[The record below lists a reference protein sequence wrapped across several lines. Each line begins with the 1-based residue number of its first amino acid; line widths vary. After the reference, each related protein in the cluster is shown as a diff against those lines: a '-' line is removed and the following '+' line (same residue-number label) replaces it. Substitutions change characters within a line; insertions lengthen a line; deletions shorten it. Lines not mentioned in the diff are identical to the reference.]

1 MTREILVIFVCNGIK
16 QYFFKKNWYI
26 HIFFSTFVAKYIFDM
41 KRTVFFLLLA
51 CLSVS
56 LQAVSPSGT
65 LPVLYIQTENSAAI
79 TSKEDYINAT
89 YYLDNKGLSDYQS
102 IGSKAEP
109 LAMEIKGRGN
119 YSWTGFDKKPY
130 RIKLADKQQLLG
142 MNKSKHFTLLAHAD
156 DSNDRKGFM
165 RNAVGFE
172 LSKLIGMT
180 YTPDAKPLELV
191 LNGDYI
197 GLYFLTE
204 HIRVDKDR
212 VNIVEQED
220 EEINSEKI
228 TGGWLVEIDNYDTDP
243 HITIKE
249 GGKTTMWIT
258 YKTPEVL
265 SYLQE
270 QYLTQQMK
278 LIDNLV
284 YGDKNSNELWNHL
297 DMDALAK
304 FYIVQELTD
313 NYESFHG
320 SCYLHKDIG
329 ANAKWNFGPVWDF
342 GSSFNRDKSQYMY
355 QGDVW
360 HNHWIPEICKF
371 PAFMNRVKEIWNEFY
386 NGKYNNIYT
395 FIDTHESLIKQ
406 AVVKD
411 KERWPQYHG
420 SQTLSTYI
428 DRTTDVLRK
437 NAKWLNE
444 QWKSNDGGGNNG
456 NNGDNNNN
464 YPENP
469 EFQPNGT
476 TSMYVWQDGMRLEYD
491 IAKVDSITFEE
502 KEVEGI
508 VVKAKVP
515 ATWTETIYVW
525 IWGDGITNYEHI
537 AMRQGE
543 WFVFVYEGEE
553 LNIIFKQGK
562 DWTGY
567 PNQSEDIYTT
577 RSACYLLT
585 QEGENKA
592 VATQVDCE

>member
-1 MTREILVIFVCNGIK
+1 MV
-16 QYFFKKNWYI
+16 YS
-26 HIFFSTFVAKYIFDM
+26 HFFSTFVAKYIFDM

-220 EEINSEKI
+220 EEIDSEKI

-469 EFQPNGT
+469 EFHPNGT

-585 QEGENKA
+585 QKGENKA

>member
-1 MTREILVIFVCNGIK
+1 L
-16 QYFFKKNWYI
+16 Y
-26 HIFFSTFVAKYIFDM
+26 A
-41 KRTVFFLLLA
+41 A
-51 CLSVS
+51 
-56 LQAVSPSGT
+56 SPSGT
-65 LPVLYIQTENSAAI
+65 LPVLYIQTENNQKI
-79 TSKEDYINAT
+79 ESKEVYVNAT
-89 YYLDNKGLSDYQS
+89 YYLDNKGLSGYES
-102 IGSKAEP
+102 IGSAAAP
-109 LAMEIKGRGN
+109 LAMEIRGRGN

-130 RIKLADKQQLLG
+130 RIKLADKQPLLG
-142 MNKSKHFTLLAHAD
+142 MTKSKHFALLAHAD

-165 RNAVGFE
+165 RNAVGME

-204 HIRVDKDR
+204 TIRVDKDR

-220 EEINSEKI
+220 EETDASAI
-228 TGGWLVEIDNYDTDP
+228 TGGWLVEIDNYNTDP

-265 SYLQE
+265 SSQQE

-278 LIDNLV
+278 LIDGLV
-284 YGDKNSNELWNHL
+284 YGDKNASELWNHL

-320 SCYLHKDIG
+320 SCYLYKEMGD
-329 ANAKWNFGPVWDF
+329 NEKWHFGPVWDF

-386 NGKYNNIYT
+386 NGEYSQIYG
-395 FIDTHESLIKQ
+395 FIDTHESLITQ
-406 AVVKD
+406 AAAKD
-411 KERWPQYHG
+411 KERWSQYHG
-420 SQTLSTYI
+420 SQPIGTYI
-428 DRTTDVLRK
+428 DRTTNVLRK
-437 NAKWLNE
+437 NAEWLNE
-444 QWKSNDGGGNNG
+444 QWKSSDNGGNGG
-456 NNGDNNNN
+456 NDDDDNNDDNN
-464 YPENP
+464 HPENP
-469 EFQPNGT
+469 EFNPTRT
-476 TSMYVWQDGMRLEYD
+476 TSMYVWMDGKQVEYN

-515 ATWTETIYVW
+515 ASWTETIYVW
-525 IWGDGITNYEHI
+525 VWGDEIPNGENEQI

-543 WFVFVYEGEE
+543 WFVYVHEGNK

-562 DWTGY
+562 DWTGH
-567 PNQSEDIYTT
+567 PNQSENIENLTK
-577 RSACYLLT
+577 SACYILT
-585 QEGENKA
+585 QEGSAKA
-592 VATQVDCE
+592 QFTEVDCE

>member
-1 MTREILVIFVCNGIK
+1 MV
-16 QYFFKKNWYI
+16 YS
-26 HIFFSTFVAKYIFDM
+26 HFFSTFVAKYIFDM

-65 LPVLYIQTENSAAI
+65 LPVLYIQTENNAAI

-89 YYLDNKGLSDYQS
+89 YYLDNMGLSDYQS

-130 RIKLADKQQLLG
+130 RIKLADKQPLLG

-220 EEINSEKI
+220 EEIDSEKI

-437 NAKWLNE
+437 NAKWLNDN
-444 QWKSNDGGGNNG
+444 QWMIPDNDENEGDDDNNNDNNG
-456 NNGDNNNN
+456 NDNPVVGDDDLAL
-464 YPENP
+464 
-469 EFQPNGT
+469 T
-476 TSMYVWQDGMRLEYD
+476 DMYVWINGKPVVYSAAE
-491 IAKVDSITFEE
+491 VDSITF
-502 KEVEGI
+502 VQNEGI

-515 ATWTETIYVW
+515 NTWKETIYVW
-525 IWGDGITNYEHI
+525 IWGDGIEDNEFV
-537 AMRQGE
+537 AKKQGD
-543 WFVFVYEGEE
+543 WYLFAYGGEA
-553 LNIIFKQGK
+553 LNIIFKNGK
-562 DWTGY
+562 GWTGH

>member
-16 QYFFKKNWYI
+16 QYFFKKKLVYS
-26 HIFFSTFVAKYIFDM
+26 HFFSTFVAKYIFDM

-56 LQAVSPSGT
+56 LQAVSPSGS
-65 LPVLYIQTENSAAI
+65 LPVLYIQTENNAAI

-89 YYLDNKGLSDYQS
+89 YYLDNMGLSDYQS

-220 EEINSEKI
+220 EEIDSEKI

-265 SYLQE
+265 SYQQE

-386 NGKYNNIYT
+386 NGKYNDIYT
-395 FIDTHESLIKQ
+395 FIDAHESLIKQ

-525 IWGDGITNYEHI
+525 IWGDGITEYEHI

>member
-1 MTREILVIFVCNGIK
+1 
-16 QYFFKKNWYI
+16 
-26 HIFFSTFVAKYIFDM
+26 
-41 KRTVFFLLLA
+41 
-51 CLSVS
+51 
-56 LQAVSPSGT
+56 
-65 LPVLYIQTENSAAI
+65 
-79 TSKEDYINAT
+79 
-89 YYLDNKGLSDYQS
+89 
-102 IGSKAEP
+102 
-109 LAMEIKGRGN
+109 
-119 YSWTGFDKKPY
+119 
-130 RIKLADKQQLLG
+130 
-142 MNKSKHFTLLAHAD
+142 
-156 DSNDRKGFM
+156 
-165 RNAVGFE
+165 
-172 LSKLIGMT
+172 
-180 YTPDAKPLELV
+180 
-191 LNGDYI
+191 
-197 GLYFLTE
+197 
-204 HIRVDKDR
+204 
-212 VNIVEQED
+212 
-220 EEINSEKI
+220 
-228 TGGWLVEIDNYDTDP
+228 
-243 HITIKE
+243 
-249 GGKTTMWIT
+249 
-258 YKTPEVL
+258 
-265 SYLQE
+265 
-270 QYLTQQMK
+270 MK

-284 YGDKNSNELWNHL
+284 YGDKNSKELWNHL

-371 PAFMNRVKEIWNEFY
+371 PVFMSRVKEIWNEFY
-386 NGKYNNIYT
+386 NGKYNDIYT
-395 FIDTHESLIKQ
+395 FIDAHESLIKQ

-444 QWKSNDGGGNNG
+444 QWKSNDGGGNND

-469 EFQPNGT
+469 EFHPNGT